1 MYELSSYPELL
12 QEPDFLRELLESIV
26 VQIQDLEAS
35 AEVSEAATAVES
47 DQLVVLWQEKIQKG
61 KLEQEPEFLL

>member
-12 QEPDFLRELLESIV
+12 QEPDFLWELLESIV

-47 DQLVVLWQEKIQKG
+47 DQLVVLRQEKIQKG
-61 KLEQEPEFLL
+61 KLEQVLYYLR

>member
-61 KLEQEPEFLL
+61 KLEQEPGFLL

>member
-1 MYELSSYPELL
+1 MYELPSYPELL
-12 QEPDFLRELLESIV
+12 QEPYFLRELLESIV

-61 KLEQEPEFLL
+61 KLEQVLNYLR